1 MRIGKMNR
9 RLAILRRVQTGT
21 DTLNAPVFEW
31 QTWRTVWAEKISKK
45 EDERFSDD
53 LRQRYAVQRVTF
65 RTHYLAEIS
74 EVDRVECEGVTFDIK
89 GLRELG
95 YREGIEITA
104 ESQS

>member
-1 MRIGKMNR
+1 MRIGNMNR
-9 RLAILRRVQTGT
+9 RLVILRRVQTGT
-21 DTLNAPVFEW
+21 DTLNAPVSEW

-53 LRQRYAVQRVTF
+53 LRQRYAVRLVIF
-65 RTHYLAEIS
+65 RIRYLADIS
-74 EVDRVECEGVTFDIK
+74 EVDRVECEGVTYDIK

-95 YREGIEITA
+95 FREGTEISA

>member
-1 MRIGKMNR
+1 MRIGNMNR

-31 QTWRTVWAEKISKK
+31 QTWRTVWAERISKK

-53 LRQRYAVQRVTF
+53 LRQRYAVHRVIF
-65 RTHYLAEIS
+65 RTRYLADIS
-74 EVDRVECEGVTFDIK
+74 EVDRLECEGVTYDIK

-95 YREGIEITA
+95 FREGTEISA